1 MDRIID
7 VNQHLSY
14 NSIYEAINEIVGTN
28 YKGWQQAC
36 WPSAKGTE
44 KTNFRI
50 WFPKLAV
57 KRNGEL
63 FPAANDCLN
72 VLSDDWN
79 EMVFD
84 RLNHAPINNEVYYT
98 GYDMII
104 AKEPNG
110 KYIFRGVFLL
120 DKDKTYSN
128 HYVSKRIGTKIKL
141 VGTPAY
147 KIEILDNCQE
157 GSYAER
163 AKSID
168 EEIEKLNLQGKER
181 ETLIKTRVGQGIF
194 RDLLF
199 SRYSGCCL
207 CGVNNPQLLVASHI
221 KPWAKCNPDEKLDA
235 DNGFLLCP
243 SHDKLFDLGYI
254 TFSDDGRIIISKELG
269 KINQLFM
276 NINDSMK
283 ITLTEKNKKYLE
295 YHRNNIFKK

>member
-7 VNQHLSY
+7 VNQHLSF

-57 KRNGEL
+57 KRNEKL

-84 RLNHAPINNEVYYT
+84 RLNHAPISDEVYYT
-98 GYDMII
+98 GYDIII
-104 AKEPNG
+104 AKEQSG

-147 KIEILDNCQE
+147 RIEILDNCQE
-157 GSYAER
+157 GSYVER

-181 ETLIKTRVGQGIF
+181 EALIKTRVGQGIF

-207 CGVNNPQLLVASHI
+207 CGVNKPQLLVASHI
-221 KPWAKCNPDEKLDA
+221 KPWGKCNPDEKLDVN
-235 DNGFLLCP
+235 NGFLLCP

-254 TFSDDGRIIISKELG
+254 TFSDDGTIIISKELG
-269 KINQLFM
+269 IINQLFM
-276 NINDSMK
+276 NINDSTK

-295 YHRNNIFKK
+295 YHREYVFKC